1 MGAGEPSLD
10 RESVRPPCEHVFVRR
25 KDAEQQE
32 ARRLR
37 SELGWSVARIAW
49 ELGVAKSSVSVWVRD
64 LGPRRS
70 SAGAPPRPPGA
81 LPVRRLLVWRS
92 GRLRRCGRCRHELPL
107 ECFNR
112 LGDGHQWWCRTCFAA
127 YFRARGEL
135 HRDQSK
141 AAKRARTRSLRAHV
155 LEYLRGHPC
164 VDCGESDPVVL
175 EFDHIGD
182 KTAAIAALVSDG
194 APLKTIDTE
203 IARCEVVCAN
213 CHKRRT
219 ARRARWR
226 RAGPGNPSRP
236 YATPAIARKF
246 AHLHAI
252 LARSPCVDCGEGD
265 PLVLE
270 FDHIRDKRDAVTR
283 LAWHGCSLA
292 TIDTEVDKCEIRCAN
307 CHRRAT
313 ASRAGHFR
321 FRALSSATP
330 P

>member
-1 MGAGEPSLD
+1 MLTATPWGLAIRSLRAGSI
-10 RESVRPPCEHVFVRR
+10 RSSCEHTFVRR
-25 KDAEQQE
+25 KDAEREE

-37 SELGWSVARIAW
+37 RQLGWSVARIAR

-70 SAGAPPRPPGA
+70 SAGPPPRPPGA

-203 IARCEVVCAN
+203 IARCEVVCAS

-226 RAGPGNPSRP
+226 RAGPGNPSR
-236 YATPAIARKF
+236 RMQRR
-246 AHLHAI
+246 
-252 LARSPCVDCGEGD
+252 RSPVTSRICTRYWREA
-265 PLVLE
+265 L
-270 FDHIRDKRDAVTR
+270 ASTAASATR
-283 LAWHGCSLA
+283 LSSSSITSA
-292 TIDTEVDKCEIRCAN
+292 T
-307 CHRRAT
+307 
-313 ASRAGHFR
+313 
-321 FRALSSATP
+321 SATP
-330 P
+330 SRGSHGTAAVWRRSIPR